1 MFTNEVSEIV
11 SSVWQ
16 SLDMD
21 IQLIAEPDPQSRSHW
36 ELTGCIQITG
46 AWRGAL
52 TATCGQK
59 LGRVIAAAM
68 LGMNIDEVSD
78 DDVNDALGEIVNM
91 LGGNVKALLPPPCQL
106 SLPSVTSGSQYHL
119 TVSQAKVIDTLH
131 FESSGQALVLQVLE
145 ERTQSQVIP

>member
-1 MFTNEVSEIV
+1 MFTQEVAEIV

-16 SLDMD
+16 SLDLE
-21 IQLIAEPDPQSRSHW
+21 IQLIREPEPLSRSHW

-52 TATCGQK
+52 TATCGQV
-59 LGRVIAAAM
+59 LGRNIAAAM
-68 LGMNIDEVSD
+68 LGMATEEVSD
-78 DDVNDALGEIVNM
+78 ADINDALGEIVNM

-119 TVSQAKVIDTLH
+119 NVPKTQVIDTLH
-131 FESSGQALVLQVLE
+131 FESGGHALVLQVLE
-145 ERTQSQVIP
+145 ESTLPE

>member
-1 MFTNEVSEIV
+1 MFTNEVAEIV
-11 SSVWQ
+11 STVWQ
-16 SLDMD
+16 SLDLE
-21 IQLIAEPDPQSRSHW
+21 IQLVPDPDPLSRSHW

-52 TATCGQK
+52 TATCGQV
-59 LGRVIAAAM
+59 LGRSIAAAM
-68 LGMNIDEVSD
+68 LGMGIDEVSD

-119 TVSQAKVIDTLH
+119 TVSQAEVVDTLH
-131 FESSGQALVLQVLE
+131 FESSGHALVLRVLE
-145 ERTQSQVIP
+145 ERTSA